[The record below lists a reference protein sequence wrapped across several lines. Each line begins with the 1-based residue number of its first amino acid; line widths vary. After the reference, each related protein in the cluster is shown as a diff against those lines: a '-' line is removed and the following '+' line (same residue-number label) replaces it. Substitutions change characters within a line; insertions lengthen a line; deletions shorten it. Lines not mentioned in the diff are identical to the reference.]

1 MCWLAVSCASR
12 PRHVAE
18 ALWHKTEL
26 AVTHTSRSVDSAA
39 VISSSVSTES
49 NRSGVMLV
57 RVWVHEGQLVAR
69 LQSSRSGET
78 DQSAQM
84 AVGLA
89 QIQETVQQW
98 LRDLEGM
105 TQ

>member
-1 MCWLAVSCASR
+1 
-12 PRHVAE
+12 
-18 ALWHKTEL
+18 
-26 AVTHTSRSVDSAA
+26 
-39 VISSSVSTES
+39 
-49 NRSGVMLV
+49 MLV

-69 LQSSRSGET
+69 FQSSLSGET

-98 LRDLEGM
+98 LLDVEGM

>member
-1 MCWLAVSCASR
+1 M
-12 PRHVAE
+12 
-18 ALWHKTEL
+18 
-26 AVTHTSRSVDSAA
+26 THTSRSVDSAA
-39 VISSSVSTES
+39 VMSSSVSTES

-69 LQSSRSGET
+69 LQSSLSGET

-89 QIQETVQQW
+89 QIQETLQQW